1 VEIKPLKQEDV
12 LWYPSVVAVEASFVY
27 SNCDENGV
35 LKKRTSTSAGS
46 ASAKLHVES
55 AVYDPKHNALM
66 VSCRDESGSLLAYK
80 MRLEAGSQETK
91 EWRTLTCKVTALP
104 YKANGRKQRGHL
116 ETMNGVKLH
125 MTRLKQE
132 SIIASKAAAS
142 IREALENGLPTDDFS
157 AVAQP
162 WRDKL
167 IDAGKISY
175 WEEAFRKR
183 IMAHIVAEAL
193 TGWLD
198 DRISISQALDWHLLE
213 DYPVVTLP
221 YSLFHKYDKAEKLEF
236 QGLFMPLCPDANRMN
251 LQTANRISRA
261 IGETVTPED
270 ITHAVA
276 GKALPFV
283 HIGNR
288 QAFCLATATQT
299 TKEVT

>member
-1 VEIKPLKQEDV
+1 MEIRSLRHDDV
-12 LWYPSVVAVEASFVY
+12 LWYPSIVAVEASFVF

-35 LKKRTSTSAGS
+35 LKKRTSSSAGP

-55 AVYDPKHNALM
+55 AVYEPKHNALM
-66 VSCRDESGSLLAYK
+66 VSCRDESGSLLTYR
-80 MRLEAGSQETK
+80 MRLDAGSQEMK
-91 EWRTLTCKVTALP
+91 EHRTLTCKVTALP

-132 SIIASKAAAS
+132 SIISDKVAAS
-142 IREALENGLPTDDFS
+142 VREALANGLPTNDFS

-162 WRDKL
+162 WQTKL
-167 IDAGKISY
+167 LENEKVSY
-175 WEEAFRKR
+175 WEDSFKKR
-183 IMAHIVAEAL
+183 IMAHTVSEAL

-198 DRISISQALDWHLLE
+198 ARISISQALEWHLLE

-270 ITHAVA
+270 ITHEIA
-276 GKALPFV
+276 GKSLPFV
-283 HIGNR
+283 NIGNK
-288 QAFCLATATQT
+288 QVFCLATATQT
-299 TKEVT
+299 TKEVV